1 MYRDRLTGG
10 FTLIELMIVLTIIGI
25 LAAVAFPAYS
35 DFIQRAHRSQGSQL
49 MLQIADKEE
58 MYLLDARTY
67 TDSFASLN
75 FAADGWDCAT
85 DPTVCV
91 NNFYSVGV
99 TVVAAAAGV
108 PPSYLITATP
118 LSNQAA
124 DGVMTYSS
132 AGVKTRTVGGVN
144 VGW

>member
-1 MYRDRLTGG
+1 MYRDKLIGG

-25 LAAVAFPAYS
+25 LASVAFPAYS
-35 DFIQRAHRSQGSQL
+35 DYIQRARRSQGSQL
-49 MLQIADKEE
+49 MVQIADKEE

-67 TDSFASLN
+67 TASFDDLN
-75 FAADGWDCAT
+75 FSYDDWDCAT
-85 DPTVCV
+85 DTAICS
-91 NNFYSVGV
+91 NSFYSVGV
-99 TVVAAAAGV
+99 TVVAAASGV